1 MAQFET
7 NSGADNITEVIRQME
22 RANLFTDEN
31 VKDLLA
37 VGANIMLDSVKS
49 AFVEAGHNNV
59 SRARR
64 TGETY
69 RHIRKTSS
77 VKKDKHGV
85 PYMQVTI
92 SGKDSRKQRYAIK
105 GFVLNYGRRTGGK
118 ITPDYYWSNAV
129 KNTWQRVNDAMADV
143 AAKKLK
149 GE

>member
-1 MAQFET
+1 MADLDV
-7 NSGADNITEVIRQME
+7 SGITDAIRQLNK
-22 RANLFTDEN
+22 ADLFTDEN
-31 VKDLLA
+31 LKEMLTA
-37 VGANIMLDSVKS
+37 GADIMLDAVKS
-49 AFVEAGHNNV
+49 AFVEGGHNSV

-69 RHIRKTSS
+69 RHISKGRS

-92 SGKDSRKQRYAIK
+92 SGKDSRKQRYATK